1 VKRFDG
7 RTAIVT
13 GGSDGIGAETAR
25 RLSAEGA
32 QLVLV
37 GRREAGA
44 VPVLAELDP
53 ARTAYVARDLNEDG
67 ATDLIVSET
76 LSRFGT
82 LDVLVNNAG
91 EDYTRP
97 LLEVPLA
104 DVRRVFETNFF
115 AAFRMLQSAARA
127 MKERGGGSIVNVT
140 SRLAVIGVD
149 TMTTYG
155 ASKGALLT
163 LTRGAAVELAPANI
177 RVNAVAPGLTA
188 TPLYLAYLRRQADPE
203 ATEATARD
211 AIPQGRVA
219 EPADVAAAIAYL
231 ASDDAAHVTGHSL
244 AVDGGYTAA

>member
-1 VKRFDG
+1 MTRFEG

-25 RLSAEGA
+25 RLSSEGA
-32 QLVLV
+32 NLTLV
-37 GRREAGA
+37 GRRQPAD
-44 VPVLAELDP
+44 VPVLRELDP
-53 ARTAYVARDLNEDG
+53 ARTRYIALDLNDDG
-67 ATDLIVSET
+67 SPAAIVSET
-76 LSRFGT
+76 LSAFGA
-82 LDVLVNNAG
+82 LHVLVNNAG

-97 LLEVPLA
+97 LLDAPVE

-127 MKERGGGSIVNVT
+127 MKEQGGGSIVNVT
-140 SRLAVIGVD
+140 SRLAVIGVE
-149 TMTTYG
+149 TMTVYG

-163 LTRGAAVELAPANI
+163 LTRGAAIELAPAKI

-188 TPLYLAYLRRQADPE
+188 TPLYVAYLERQADPA
-203 ATEATARD
+203 ATEAKAQS
-211 AIPQGRVA
+211 AIPQRRVA

-231 ASDDAAHVTGHSL
+231 ASDEAGHVTGHSL

>member
-1 VKRFDG
+1 MRRFEG
-7 RTAIVT
+7 RAAIVT
-13 GGSDGIGAETAR
+13 GASDGIGAETAR
-25 RLSAEGA
+25 RLAAEGA
-32 QLVLV
+32 ALLLV
-37 GRREAGA
+37 GRRPAAKAA
-44 VPVLAELDP
+44 VLPELDP
-53 ARTAYVARDLNEDG
+53 ARTRYLALDLNDDG
-67 ATDLIVSET
+67 SPEAVVTAALAA
-76 LSRFGT
+76 FGR

-97 LLEVPLA
+97 LLDAPIA

-115 AAFRMLQSAARA
+115 AAFRMLQAAARE
-127 MKERGGGSIVNVT
+127 MKSHGGGAIVNVT

-149 TMTTYG
+149 TMAVYG
-155 ASKGALLT
+155 SSKGALLT
-163 LTRGAAVELAPANI
+163 LTRGAAIELAAAGI

-188 TPLYLAYLRRQADPE
+188 TPLYLAYLERQADPRG
-203 ATEATARD
+203 TEAAARS